1 MTIRPVVAIGLA
13 SAGIGV
19 AFAVAAAPI
28 AAAAPATSSA
38 TTGHQH
44 LVRTSAIASPTGGYT
59 AATGASSS
67 ISHGWV
73 TSSSR
78 QSTSAT
84 APTSNTYVSSSDA
97 VNTDGGVKHHWGSH
111 HRH

>member
-1 MTIRPVVAIGLA
+1 
-13 SAGIGV
+13 
-19 AFAVAAAPI
+19 
-28 AAAAPATSSA
+28 
-38 TTGHQH
+38 
-44 LVRTSAIASPTGGYT
+44 
-59 AATGASSS
+59 
-67 ISHGWV
+67 V